1 MKLKKI
7 IKKIYKHIIKF
18 LKKNRN
24 IIFMALPFLVMDITI
39 RLLGNKINFY
49 PVYKIIPN
57 LFTLLWTTFFI
68 TISLSVRKKLS
79 KLVYSIFFFVSF
91 SFFLTNGIYYSMTSS
106 YFDFSLLGMASEGS
120 GYIIDAIKTGNKI
133 IYLMAIVVILLYI
146 LARKYFKEKKRVTAN
161 YKRILQILVIFAVI
175 HALIPLL
182 YGKSNSTLTWNTW
195 SNPRDIYNNFND
207 NNKSMRISGLYE
219 YTTRNF
225 YITYLKAK
233 KANNVKE
240 LEFLNEV
247 YSIEEPPYQTNYT
260 GMFEGKNVIYLQLEG
275 IDEWLLDEE
284 TMPTLYNMK
293 NNALNFINH
302 YSYYNGGGSTFNSE
316 FAVNTG
322 FLTPVSYNQN
332 AYTFSRN
339 NFDYSMARLFKK
351 KGYSV
356 NAFHMNTKEY
366 YSRGANYDNWGYD
379 NYYGLKDQD
388 TYTDNS
394 YILDR
399 ELILNE
405 KFSELLFPTDKPFV
419 DYIISYSNHM
429 PFTNTKGVCQLLLEK
444 QKEEILASDP
454 NAVIEEKTYTEEE
467 CSRLQARETDNMINL
482 LITKLRD
489 NNLLENTVI
498 VAFAD
503 HYLYTLTDQN
513 ILAQYKETDNNLI
526 NHTPFLIWKDGM
538 KKQTIKEVTSQLN
551 ILPTTINLFGLEYHP
566 NYYIGSDALNPDY
579 KGYVFFPDYSWYDGN
594 VYVEG
599 GVVTNGKEI
608 EPTALEEKNHY
619 INYVIKKNDLTL
631 KYNYFKYINQNHE

>member
-1 MKLKKI
+1 
-7 IKKIYKHIIKF
+7 
-18 LKKNRN
+18 
-24 IIFMALPFLVMDITI
+24 MALPFLVMDITI

-68 TISLSVRKKLS
+68 IISLSVRKKLS

-91 SFFLTNGIYYSMTSS
+91 GFFITNGIYYSMTSS

-120 GYIIDAIKTGNKI
+120 SYIIDAIKTGNKI

-146 LARKYFKEKKRVTAN
+146 LARKYFKEKTRVTAN
-161 YKRILQILVIFAVI
+161 YKRILQILVIFTII

-247 YSIEEPPYQTNYT
+247 YSIEETPYQTSYT

-284 TMPTLYNMK
+284 TMPTLYSMQ
-293 NNALNFINH
+293 NNAINFINH

-339 NFDYSMARLFKK
+339 NFDYSLAKLFKK

-405 KFSELLFPTDKPFV
+405 KFSELLFPTDTPFV

-444 QKEEILASDP
+444 QKEEILANDP

-467 CSRLQARETDNMINL
+467 CSRLQAHETDNMINL

-538 KKQTIKEVTSQLN
+538 KKQTVKEVTSQLN

-566 NYYIGSDALNPDY
+566 NYYIGTDALNPDY
-579 KGYVFFPDYSWYDGN
+579 KGYTFFPDYSWYDGN

-608 EPTALEEKNHY
+608 DPTALEEKNHY

>member
-1 MKLKKI
+1 
-7 IKKIYKHIIKF
+7 
-18 LKKNRN
+18 
-24 IIFMALPFLVMDITI
+24 
-39 RLLGNKINFY
+39 
-49 PVYKIIPN
+49 
-57 LFTLLWTTFFI
+57 
-68 TISLSVRKKLS
+68 
-79 KLVYSIFFFVSF
+79 
-91 SFFLTNGIYYSMTSS
+91 MTSS

>member
-1 MKLKKI
+1 
-7 IKKIYKHIIKF
+7 
-18 LKKNRN
+18 
-24 IIFMALPFLVMDITI
+24 MALPFLVMDITI

-49 PVYKIIPN
+49 PVYEIIPN

-146 LARKYFKEKKRVTAN
+146 LARKYFKEKTRVTAN
-161 YKRILQILVIFAVI
+161 YKRILQILVIFAII

-284 TMPTLYNMK
+284 TMPTLYNMQ

-551 ILPTTINLFGLEYHP
+551 ILPTTLNLFGLEYHP

-608 EPTALEEKNHY
+608 EPTVLEEKNHY

-631 KYNYFKYINQNHE
+631 KYNYFKYINQDHK

>member
-1 MKLKKI
+1 
-7 IKKIYKHIIKF
+7 
-18 LKKNRN
+18 
-24 IIFMALPFLVMDITI
+24 MALPFLVMDITI

-284 TMPTLYNMK
+284 TMPTLYNMQ

-351 KGYSV
+351 KGYSI

>member
-1 MKLKKI
+1 
-7 IKKIYKHIIKF
+7 
-18 LKKNRN
+18 
-24 IIFMALPFLVMDITI
+24 MALPFLVMDITI

-49 PVYKIIPN
+49 PVYRIIPN

-91 SFFLTNGIYYSMTSS
+91 GFFLTNGIYYSMTSS

-120 GYIIDAIKTGNKI
+120 SYIIDAIKTGNKI
-133 IYLMAIVVILLYI
+133 IYLMAIVVILLYV
-146 LARKYFKEKKRVTAN
+146 LARKYFKEKTRVTAN
-161 YKRILQILVIFAVI
+161 YKRILQILVIFTII

-247 YSIEEPPYQTNYT
+247 YSIEETPYQTSYT

-284 TMPTLYNMK
+284 TMPTLYSMQ
-293 NNALNFINH
+293 NNAINFINH

-339 NFDYSMARLFKK
+339 NFDYSLAKLFKK

-405 KFSELLFPTDKPFV
+405 KFSELLFPTDTPFV

-444 QKEEILASDP
+444 QKEEILANDP

-467 CSRLQARETDNMINL
+467 CSRLQAHETDNMINL

-538 KKQTIKEVTSQLN
+538 KKQTVKEVTSQLN

-566 NYYIGSDALNPDY
+566 NYYIGTDALNPDY
-579 KGYVFFPDYSWYDGN
+579 KGYAFFPDYSWYDGN

-608 EPTALEEKNHY
+608 DPAILEEKNHY

>member
-1 MKLKKI
+1 
-7 IKKIYKHIIKF
+7 
-18 LKKNRN
+18 
-24 IIFMALPFLVMDITI
+24 MALPFLVMDITI

-146 LARKYFKEKKRVTAN
+146 LARKYFKEKTRVTAN

-284 TMPTLYNMK
+284 TMPTLYNMQ

-631 KYNYFKYINQNHE
+631 KYNYFKYINQNHK

>member
-1 MKLKKI
+1 
-7 IKKIYKHIIKF
+7 
-18 LKKNRN
+18 
-24 IIFMALPFLVMDITI
+24 MALPFLVMDITI

-146 LARKYFKEKKRVTAN
+146 LARKYFKEKTRVTAN

-284 TMPTLYNMK
+284 TMPTLYNMQ

>member
-1 MKLKKI
+1 
-7 IKKIYKHIIKF
+7 
-18 LKKNRN
+18 
-24 IIFMALPFLVMDITI
+24 MALPFLVMDITI

-120 GYIIDAIKTGNKI
+120 GYIIDAIKIGNKI

-284 TMPTLYNMK
+284 TMPTLYNMQ

>member
-1 MKLKKI
+1 
-7 IKKIYKHIIKF
+7 
-18 LKKNRN
+18 
-24 IIFMALPFLVMDITI
+24 MALPFLVMDITI

-49 PVYKIIPN
+49 PVYEIIPN

-146 LARKYFKEKKRVTAN
+146 LARKYFKEKTRVTAN

-284 TMPTLYNMK
+284 TMPTLYNMQ

-631 KYNYFKYINQNHE
+631 KYNYFKYINQDHK

>member
-1 MKLKKI
+1 
-7 IKKIYKHIIKF
+7 
-18 LKKNRN
+18 
-24 IIFMALPFLVMDITI
+24 
-39 RLLGNKINFY
+39 
-49 PVYKIIPN
+49 
-57 LFTLLWTTFFI
+57 
-68 TISLSVRKKLS
+68 
-79 KLVYSIFFFVSF
+79 
-91 SFFLTNGIYYSMTSS
+91 MTSS

-120 GYIIDAIKTGNKI
+120 SYIIDAIKTGNKI

-146 LARKYFKEKKRVTAN
+146 LARKYFKEKTRVTAN
-161 YKRILQILVIFAVI
+161 YKRILQILVIFTII

-247 YSIEEPPYQTNYT
+247 YSIEETPYQTSYT

-284 TMPTLYNMK
+284 TMPTLYSMQ
-293 NNALNFINH
+293 NNAINFINH

-339 NFDYSMARLFKK
+339 NFDYSLAKLFKK

-405 KFSELLFPTDKPFV
+405 KFSELLFPTDTPFV

-444 QKEEILASDP
+444 QKEEIIANDP
-454 NAVIEEKTYTEEE
+454 NAVIEEKNYTEEE
-467 CSRLQARETDNMINL
+467 CSRLQAHETDNMINL

-498 VAFAD
+498 IAFAD

-513 ILAQYKETDNNLI
+513 ILAQYKETNNNLI

-538 KKQTIKEVTSQLN
+538 KKQTVKEVTSQLN

-566 NYYIGSDALNPDY
+566 NYYIGTDALNPDY
-579 KGYVFFPDYSWYDGN
+579 KGYTFFPDYSWYDGN

-608 EPTALEEKNHY
+608 DPTALEEKNHY

>member
-1 MKLKKI
+1 
-7 IKKIYKHIIKF
+7 
-18 LKKNRN
+18 
-24 IIFMALPFLVMDITI
+24 MALPFLVMDITI

-120 GYIIDAIKTGNKI
+120 SYIIDAIKTGNKI

-260 GMFEGKNVIYLQLEG
+260 GMFERKNVIYLQLEG

-284 TMPTLYNMK
+284 TMPTLYNMQ

-513 ILAQYKETDNNLI
+513 ILAQYKEIDNNLI

>member
-1 MKLKKI
+1 
-7 IKKIYKHIIKF
+7 
-18 LKKNRN
+18 
-24 IIFMALPFLVMDITI
+24 MALPFLVMDITI

-49 PVYKIIPN
+49 TVYKIIPN

>member
-146 LARKYFKEKKRVTAN
+146 LARKYFKEKTRVTAN

-284 TMPTLYNMK
+284 TMPTLYNMQ

>member
-1 MKLKKI
+1 
-7 IKKIYKHIIKF
+7 
-18 LKKNRN
+18 
-24 IIFMALPFLVMDITI
+24 MALPFLVMDITI

-146 LARKYFKEKKRVTAN
+146 LARKYFKEKTRVTAN

-284 TMPTLYNMK
+284 TMPTLYNMQ

-513 ILAQYKETDNNLI
+513 ILAQYKETDNKLI

>member
-1 MKLKKI
+1 
-7 IKKIYKHIIKF
+7 
-18 LKKNRN
+18 
-24 IIFMALPFLVMDITI
+24 MALPFLVMDITI

-146 LARKYFKEKKRVTAN
+146 LARKYFKEKTRVTAN

-284 TMPTLYNMK
+284 TMPTLYNMQ

-513 ILAQYKETDNNLI
+513 ILAQYKEIDNNLI

>member
-1 MKLKKI
+1 
-7 IKKIYKHIIKF
+7 
-18 LKKNRN
+18 
-24 IIFMALPFLVMDITI
+24 MALPFLVMDITI

-120 GYIIDAIKTGNKI
+120 SYIIDAIKTGNKI

-146 LARKYFKEKKRVTAN
+146 LARKYFKEKTRVTAN
-161 YKRILQILVIFAVI
+161 YKRILQILVIFAII
-175 HALIPLL
+175 HTLIPLL

-247 YSIEEPPYQTNYT
+247 YSIEESPYQTNYT

-284 TMPTLYNMK
+284 TMPTLYNMQ
-293 NNALNFINH
+293 NNAINFINH

-405 KFSELLFPTDKPFV
+405 KFAELLFPTDTPFV

-444 QKEEILASDP
+444 QKEEILANDP
-454 NAVIEEKTYTEEE
+454 NAVIEEKAYTEEE

-482 LITKLRD
+482 LITKLRE

-608 EPTALEEKNHY
+608 DPTALEEKNHY

-631 KYNYFKYINQNHE
+631 KYNYFKYINQDHK

>member
-1 MKLKKI
+1 
-7 IKKIYKHIIKF
+7 
-18 LKKNRN
+18 
-24 IIFMALPFLVMDITI
+24 MALPFLVMDITI

-49 PVYKIIPN
+49 PVYEIIPN

-146 LARKYFKEKKRVTAN
+146 LARKYFKEKTRVTAN
-161 YKRILQILVIFAVI
+161 YKRILQILVIFAII

-284 TMPTLYNMK
+284 TMPTLYNMQ

-444 QKEEILASDP
+444 QKEEILANDP

>member
-1 MKLKKI
+1 
-7 IKKIYKHIIKF
+7 
-18 LKKNRN
+18 
-24 IIFMALPFLVMDITI
+24 MALPFLVMDITI

-49 PVYKIIPN
+49 PVYEIIPN

-146 LARKYFKEKKRVTAN
+146 LARKYFKEKTRVTAN

-284 TMPTLYNMK
+284 TMPTLYNMQ

-526 NHTPFLIWKDGM
+526 NHTPFLIWKNGM

>member
-1 MKLKKI
+1 
-7 IKKIYKHIIKF
+7 
-18 LKKNRN
+18 
-24 IIFMALPFLVMDITI
+24 MALPFLVMDITI

-260 GMFEGKNVIYLQLEG
+260 DMFEGKNVIYLQLEG

-356 NAFHMNTKEY
+356 NALHMNTKEY

>member
-1 MKLKKI
+1 
-7 IKKIYKHIIKF
+7 
-18 LKKNRN
+18 
-24 IIFMALPFLVMDITI
+24 MALPFLVMDITI

-49 PVYKIIPN
+49 PVYEIIPN

-146 LARKYFKEKKRVTAN
+146 LARKYFKEKTRVTAN
-161 YKRILQILVIFAVI
+161 YKRILQILVIFAII
-175 HALIPLL
+175 HALVPLL

-284 TMPTLYNMK
+284 TMPTLYNMQ

-351 KGYSV
+351 KGYRV

-551 ILPTTINLFGLEYHP
+551 ILPTTLNLFGLEYHP

>member
-1 MKLKKI
+1 
-7 IKKIYKHIIKF
+7 
-18 LKKNRN
+18 
-24 IIFMALPFLVMDITI
+24 MALPFLVMDITI

-57 LFTLLWTTFFI
+57 LFTLLWTTLFI

-284 TMPTLYNMK
+284 TMPTLYNMQ

-351 KGYSV
+351 KGYSI

>member
-1 MKLKKI
+1 
-7 IKKIYKHIIKF
+7 
-18 LKKNRN
+18 
-24 IIFMALPFLVMDITI
+24 MALPFLVMDITI

-429 PFTNTKGVCQLLLEK
+429 PFKNTKGVCQLLLEK

>member
-18 LKKNRN
+18 LKKNKN

-49 PVYKIIPN
+49 PVYEIIPN

-146 LARKYFKEKKRVTAN
+146 LARKYFKEKTRVTAN

-284 TMPTLYNMK
+284 TMPTLYNMQ

>member
-1 MKLKKI
+1 
-7 IKKIYKHIIKF
+7 
-18 LKKNRN
+18 
-24 IIFMALPFLVMDITI
+24 MALPFLVMDITI

-49 PVYKIIPN
+49 PVYEIIPN

-146 LARKYFKEKKRVTAN
+146 LARKYFKEKTRVTAN

-284 TMPTLYNMK
+284 TMPTLYNMQ

-608 EPTALEEKNHY
+608 DPTALEEKNHY

>member
-1 MKLKKI
+1 
-7 IKKIYKHIIKF
+7 
-18 LKKNRN
+18 
-24 IIFMALPFLVMDITI
+24 MALPFLVMDITI

-49 PVYKIIPN
+49 PVYEIIPN

-146 LARKYFKEKKRVTAN
+146 LARKYFKEKTRVTAN

-284 TMPTLYNMK
+284 TMPTLYNMQ

-405 KFSELLFPTDKPFV
+405 KFSELLFPTNKPFV

>member
-7 IKKIYKHIIKF
+7 IKKAYKRVIKF
-18 LKKNRN
+18 LNKNKS
-24 IIFMALPFLVMDITI
+24 IIIMALPFIVMDITI

-49 PVYKIIPN
+49 PVYKLIPN

-91 SFFLTNGIYYSMTSS
+91 GFFLTNGIYYSMTSS

-120 GYIIDAIKTGNKI
+120 SYIIDAIKTGNKI

-146 LARKYFKEKKRVTAN
+146 LARKYFKEKTRVTAN
-161 YKRILQILVIFAVI
+161 YKTILQILVIFAII

-247 YSIEEPPYQTNYT
+247 YSIEETPYQTSYT

-284 TMPTLYNMK
+284 TMPTLYSMQ
-293 NNALNFINH
+293 NNAINFTNH

-339 NFDYSMARLFKK
+339 NFDYSMAKLFKK

-399 ELILNE
+399 ELIQNE
-405 KFSELLFPTDKPFV
+405 KFSELLFPTDTPFV

-467 CSRLQARETDNMINL
+467 CSRMQAHETDNMINL
-482 LITKLRD
+482 LIAKLRD
-489 NNLLENTVI
+489 NNLLDNTVI

-538 KKQTIKEVTSQLN
+538 KKQTVKEVTSQLN

-579 KGYVFFPDYSWYDGN
+579 KGYVFFSDYSWYDGN

-608 EPTALEEKNHY
+608 DPTALEEKNHY

>member
-1 MKLKKI
+1 
-7 IKKIYKHIIKF
+7 
-18 LKKNRN
+18 
-24 IIFMALPFLVMDITI
+24 MALPFLVMDITI

-351 KGYSV
+351 KGYSI

>member
-18 LKKNRN
+18 LKKNKN

-49 PVYKIIPN
+49 PVYEIIPN

-146 LARKYFKEKKRVTAN
+146 LARKYFKEKTRVTAN

-284 TMPTLYNMK
+284 TMPTLYNMQ

-379 NYYGLKDQD
+379 NYYGLKDQN

-513 ILAQYKETDNNLI
+513 ILAQYKETNNNLI

>member
-1 MKLKKI
+1 
-7 IKKIYKHIIKF
+7 
-18 LKKNRN
+18 
-24 IIFMALPFLVMDITI
+24 MALPFLVMDITI

-106 YFDFSLLGMASEGS
+106 YFDFSLLGMASEGRS
-120 GYIIDAIKTGNKI
+120 YIIDAIKTGNKI

-260 GMFEGKNVIYLQLEG
+260 GMFERKNVIYLQLEG

-284 TMPTLYNMK
+284 TMPTLYNMQ

-513 ILAQYKETDNNLI
+513 ILAQYKEIDNNLI

>member
-1 MKLKKI
+1 
-7 IKKIYKHIIKF
+7 
-18 LKKNRN
+18 
-24 IIFMALPFLVMDITI
+24 MALPFLVMDITI

-79 KLVYSIFFFVSF
+79 KLVYSIFFFISF

-120 GYIIDAIKTGNKI
+120 SYIIDAIKTGNKI

-146 LARKYFKEKKRVTAN
+146 LARKYFKEKTRVTAN
-161 YKRILQILVIFAVI
+161 YKRILQILVIFAII
-175 HALIPLL
+175 HTLIPLL

-247 YSIEEPPYQTNYT
+247 YSIEESPYQTNYT

-284 TMPTLYNMK
+284 TMPTLYNMQ
-293 NNALNFINH
+293 NNAINFINH

-405 KFSELLFPTDKPFV
+405 KFAELLFPTDTPFV

-444 QKEEILASDP
+444 QKEEILANDP

-482 LITKLRD
+482 LITKLRE

-551 ILPTTINLFGLEYHP
+551 ILPTTLNLFGLEYHP

-608 EPTALEEKNHY
+608 DPTALEEKNHY

-631 KYNYFKYINQNHE
+631 KYNYFKYINQDHK

>member
-1 MKLKKI
+1 
-7 IKKIYKHIIKF
+7 
-18 LKKNRN
+18 
-24 IIFMALPFLVMDITI
+24 MALPFLVMDITI

-284 TMPTLYNMK
+284 TMPTLYNMQ

-498 VAFAD
+498 VAFSD

>member
-18 LKKNRN
+18 LKKNKN
-24 IIFMALPFLVMDITI
+24 IIFMTLPFLVMDITI

-120 GYIIDAIKTGNKI
+120 SYIIDAIKTGNKI

-146 LARKYFKEKKRVTAN
+146 LARKYFKEKTRVTAN

-175 HALIPLL
+175 HTLIPLL

-247 YSIEEPPYQTNYT
+247 YSIEESPYQTNYT

-284 TMPTLYNMK
+284 TMPTLYNMQ
-293 NNALNFINH
+293 NNAINFINH

-444 QKEEILASDP
+444 QKEEILASNP

>member
-1 MKLKKI
+1 
-7 IKKIYKHIIKF
+7 
-18 LKKNRN
+18 
-24 IIFMALPFLVMDITI
+24 MALPFLVMDITI

-49 PVYKIIPN
+49 PVYEIIPN

-146 LARKYFKEKKRVTAN
+146 LARKYFKEKTRVTAN

-284 TMPTLYNMK
+284 TMPTLYNMQ

-551 ILPTTINLFGLEYHP
+551 ILPTTLNLFGLEYHP